1 VGHVKIIHAPRIFS
15 IDYATRIAYKYLTE
29 AIKPGKRGDNPM
41 REYLICDTVTGDL
54 EWSAG
59 ASVRQALISREN
71 ELRLTATKEN
81 DPRRAGKPLL
91 PYNAKAS
98 HYSQG
103 HVVDVSLADVS
114 CVGQK
119 QHVIREIAR

>member
-1 VGHVKIIHAPRIFS
+1 
-15 IDYATRIAYKYLTE
+15 
-29 AIKPGKRGDNPM
+29 M

-54 EWSAG
+54 EWIAG

-81 DPRRAGKPLL
+81 DRRRAGKPAL
-91 PYNAKAS
+91 PAKAKAS

-103 HVVDVSLADVS
+103 DVVDVSLADVS

-119 QHVIREIAR
+119 QHVIREITQ